1 MPIPTDTP
9 LRDQS
14 ENIVQP
20 DSNVQSGRIQD
31 LPKPKQETDEQKIID
46 KKKKEED
53 EKKKEEDK
61 KNNNVNKQKKTEE
74 NKDRSNNTMQA
85 PPPSQ
90 MDDPTGLFGASQ
102 ALSGLFAKGCEV
114 TGKGLGLAG
123 KGIENIEKGMQ
134 YDPIKLNAK
143 KEQSFNEFIPK
154 FEDYKHDSNMRE
166 AQNLNEW
173 DGERKDLI
181 DRTNERRSKDIDSMF
196 KNIDDLNKYAKKAL
210 KEGDVE
216 TAQDIAKRLEP
227 FEKDPVAKDMKNKDG
242 QSLKG
247 KLGKMIKEMLEH
259 VKNLINR
266 INPFSQ
272 NSSGSSPGM

>member
-1 MPIPTDTP
+1 
-9 LRDQS
+9 
-14 ENIVQP
+14 
-20 DSNVQSGRIQD
+20 
-31 LPKPKQETDEQKIID
+31 
-46 KKKKEED
+46 
-53 EKKKEEDK
+53 
-61 KNNNVNKQKKTEE
+61 
-74 NKDRSNNTMQA
+74 
-85 PPPSQ
+85 